1 MPRLSHDAR
10 HARELVHC
18 GLIALVLGGEVVAG
32 RCSPGVSMISFIGS
46 QLCIALC
53 RVSQKT
59 RPRRIA
65 AGASARCVGMQ
76 RPNAARQEE
85 EESLPLLEKDDDQ
98 AEESGEQ
105 HDWPKLGLAVLLGA
119 LCNLLSILDR
129 NFWAASSNSMMQDIG
144 IDNEQ
149 WGILNGSA
157 FYFVYTG
164 VAVILSPIADNVSR
178 PRLMAFS
185 VAVFSVVTALGGMAR
200 SAHRLEW
207 SCPIRSQSIIDSHSR
222 SSLCAL

>member
-1 MPRLSHDAR
+1 MH
-10 HARELVHC
+10 
-18 GLIALVLGGEVVAG
+18 
-32 RCSPGVSMISFIGS
+32 
-46 QLCIALC
+46 
-53 RVSQKT
+53 
-59 RPRRIA
+59 
-65 AGASARCVGMQ
+65 

-178 PRLMAFS
+178 PKLMAFS

-207 SCPIRSQSIIDSHSR
+207 SCPIRSQPIIDSHSR

>member
-1 MPRLSHDAR
+1 MHDT
-10 HARELVHC
+10 
-18 GLIALVLGGEVVAG
+18 LGNLN
-32 RCSPGVSMISFIGS
+32 
-46 QLCIALC
+46 LCIADCARFGGRGCCRSRCSRGVNDFLYWMTALC
-53 RVSQKT
+53 IARVVPRVLQT

-65 AGASARCVGMQ
+65 AGASARCVGMH

-178 PRLMAFS
+178 PKLMAFS